1 VEGAVIIE
9 PALQP
14 SFITPASH
22 GWNLVRSVSGN
33 GIWDVH
39 ALENLEE
46 AANLLNAGE
55 EFVLGLPINMVLA
68 QRLRLP
74 TVDPQDFPE
83 MVRIQVEKSF
93 PYSPD
98 EVTTDY
104 EIIEQ
109 TESDSVI
116 SAVAVHNE
124 RLSEMA
130 APLLLRGHI
139 PSQVTVYAAQ
149 RAATHAAEGRAL
161 LIYPEGEK
169 LISAISENG
178 KLSLTRTLDAREPEQ
193 LQRDLPQL
201 TLSAELQGINSS
213 FPSVLLDEACLPL
226 RDTVESLFSQR
237 PELVSL
243 EMPPAPV
250 KLNLLPEQWKQQ
262 RVQLVRRAEW
272 RQRLLWAGGAY
283 AAALVLFFGYVFAI
297 RLMVG
302 SLDKR
307 VARDASTVAFVKKT
321 EATWKALAPAIDPRY
336 YPVEVLLHLFESL
349 PNQDVR
355 ITAYKQSARQI
366 QIEGEALSA
375 ALAYEFAENIKKNR
389 DLRAFA
395 FEMGPPRILPNDHAQ
410 FRLEAKPK

>member
-1 VEGAVIIE
+1 VIIE

-46 AANLLNAGE
+46 AANLLNADE

-83 MVRIQVEKSF
+83 MVRIQIEKSF

-116 SAVAVHNE
+116 SAVAVHNQ

-149 RAATHAAEGRAL
+149 RAATHAAEGCAL

-178 KLSLTRTLDAREPEQ
+178 KLSLTRTLDARDD
-193 LQRDLPQL
+193 LVLARHVARLGNGTAAGARDR
-201 TLSAELQGINSS
+201 SG
-213 FPSVLLDEACLPL
+213 
-226 RDTVESLFSQR
+226 DTRRALAVEIGDDDGRPLFS
-237 PELVSL
+237 
-243 EMPPAPV
+243 
-250 KLNLLPEQWKQQ
+250 
-262 RVQLVRRAEW
+262 
-272 RQRLLWAGGAY
+272 
-283 AAALVLFFGYVFAI
+283 
-297 RLMVG
+297 
-302 SLDKR
+302 
-307 VARDASTVAFVKKT
+307 
-321 EATWKALAPAIDPRY
+321 
-336 YPVEVLLHLFESL
+336 
-349 PNQDVR
+349 
-355 ITAYKQSARQI
+355 
-366 QIEGEALSA
+366 
-375 ALAYEFAENIKKNR
+375 
-389 DLRAFA
+389 
-395 FEMGPPRILPNDHAQ
+395 
-410 FRLEAKPK
+410 

>member
-1 VEGAVIIE
+1 M
-9 PALQP
+9 
-14 SFITPASH
+14 
-22 GWNLVRSVSGN
+22 RSVSGN

-116 SAVAVHNE
+116 SAVAVHNQ

-139 PSQVTVYAAQ
+139 PRQVTVYAAQ
-149 RAATHAAEGRAL
+149 RAATHAAEGCAL

-201 TLSAELQGINSS
+201 TLSAELQGINSL
-213 FPSVLLDEACLPL
+213 FPSVLLDETCLPL
-226 RDTVESLFSQR
+226 RGTVESLFAQR
-237 PELVSL
+237 PELVGL

-250 KLNLLPEQWKQQ
+250 KLNLLPDQWKQQ
-262 RVQLVRRAEW
+262 RLQLVRRAEW

-283 AAALVLFFGYVFAI
+283 AAVLVLFLVYVFAI

-307 VARDASTVAFVKKT
+307 VARDASTVASVKKT
-321 EATWKALAPAIDPRY
+321 EATWQALAPAIDPRY

-366 QIEGEALSA
+366 QVEGEASSA
-375 ALAYEFAENIKKNR
+375 ALAYEFAENINKNR

-395 FEMGPPRILPNDHAQ
+395 FKMGPPRILPNDHAQ